1 MISFAVIHR
10 RLDDFL
16 SQSSSLTIEL
26 PKQTTQAV
34 SDALKTALTAKALAD
49 HEVIGGLVSAIAKVQ
64 EGVDAVVNKMTPV
77 GVTAPL
83 TVESFTRDEARLG
96 WIRLLVQAQALALDR
111 TPAERVEVKRRQSG
125 ELKDDKG
132 IAALLASDTAE
143 KGLTEI
149 DDEGLRKRFRDALRP
164 FGSPDL
170 EGRLQRF
177 LDIDRL
183 ILDIAR
189 KPGPAAAAAEG
200 QDTGAPS

>member
-1 MISFAVIHR
+1 MISFALIYR

-16 SQSSSLTIEL
+16 SRSSSLTIEL
-26 PKQTTQAV
+26 PKQTARAV
-34 SDALKTALTAKALAD
+34 SEALKTELTASVLAD
-49 HEVIGGLVSAIAKVQ
+49 RAIVDRLDAAMVQVQASVDALDAKVSP
-64 EGVDAVVNKMTPV
+64 ATTP
-77 GVTAPL
+77 APL
-83 TVESFTRDEARLG
+83 TVDGFARDEARLG

-143 KGLTEI
+143 RGLTEI